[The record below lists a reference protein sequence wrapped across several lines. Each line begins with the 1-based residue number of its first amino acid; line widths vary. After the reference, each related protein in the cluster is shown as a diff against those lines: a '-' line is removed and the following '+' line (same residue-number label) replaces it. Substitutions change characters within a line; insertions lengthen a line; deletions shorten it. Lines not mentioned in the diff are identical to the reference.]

1 MYITNVTG
9 ILRNHFIEHE
19 VNIERFV
26 KNSVQYINK
35 CNVKYSP
42 KLWMYYTCLE
52 CAERKKCKLFY
63 MSDRLALLLSKKNY
77 SQLHEKFPT
86 CTRSDRGLYV
96 AWLVVISIGRDIVP
110 NVSTSRNVVSFGALS
125 WLTVVTLIYTNIQ
138 PTKKINLVVNVECK
152 LKLTF
157 NVTQSPL
164 LVALWGSQ
172 V

>member
-9 ILRNHFIEHE
+9 ILKKSFYRAWSKYRK
-19 VNIERFV
+19 VCK

-42 KLWMYYTCLE
+42 KLWIYYTCLE

-63 MSDRLALLLSKKNY
+63 MSDRLALLLSREKL
-77 SQLHEKFPT
+77 QLHEKFPT
-86 CTRSDRGLYV
+86 CTWSDRGLYV

-138 PTKKINLVVNVECK
+138 PTKKLILLLMLNANWNWL
-152 LKLTF
+152 LMSH
-157 NVTQSPL
+157 SPPF
-164 LVALWGSQ
+164 
-172 V
+172 

>member
-1 MYITNVTG
+1 M
-9 ILRNHFIEHE
+9 
-19 VNIERFV
+19 ERFV
-26 KNSVQYINK
+26 KNSVQYINN

-52 CAERKKCKLFY
+52 CAERKKCKLFFV
-63 MSDRLALLLSKKNY
+63 SDRLALLPSKEKL
-77 SQLHEKFPT
+77 QLHEKFPT
-86 CTRSDRGLYV
+86 CTWSDRGLYV
-96 AWLVVISIGRDIVP
+96 AWLVVISMGRDIVP

>member
-63 MSDRLALLLSKKNY
+63 MSDRLALLLSKKKL
-77 SQLHEKFPT
+77 QLHEKFPT
-86 CTRSDRGLYV
+86 CTWSDRGLYV

-125 WLTVVTLIYTNIQ
+125 WLTVMTLIYTNIQ

>member
-19 VNIERFV
+19 VNMERFV
-26 KNSVQYINK
+26 KNSVQYINN

-52 CAERKKCKLFY
+52 CAERKKCKLFFV
-63 MSDRLALLLSKKNY
+63 SDRLALLLSKEKL
-77 SQLHEKFPT
+77 QLHEKFPT
-86 CTRSDRGLYV
+86 CTWSDRGLYV

-138 PTKKINLVVNVECK
+138 PTKKLILLLMLNANWNWL
-152 LKLTF
+152 LMSH
-157 NVTQSPL
+157 SPPF
-164 LVALWGSQ
+164 
-172 V
+172 